1 LASEIAVTEAALGT
15 LKLLM
20 EAVGGAGKALERR
33 SKGSP
38 AQRIA
43 RFVYWET
50 VYNSLMVDL
59 SRGLMPP
66 RVVATRHEW
75 DQPGRAGALAELLVA
90 HEAATVA
97 APYLELDSYNQLL
110 GNTIGNIGVRF
121 RGEDR
126 VVIGRLAGL
135 FRDSE
140 MVLRRR
146 LFTADQQKRL
156 GEAITANRPA
166 EPKPLSFLDR
176 ITNAAFSVP
185 IWVMFIPNAW
195 LLYNRLMKSLER
207 SRT

>member
-1 LASEIAVTEAALGT
+1 VAEAALGT

-33 SKGSP
+33 SKGST

-59 SRGLMPP
+59 SRRLMPP

-75 DQPGRAGALAELLVA
+75 DQPGRAEALAELLLA

-97 APYLELDSYNQLL
+97 APYLELDSYHLL
-110 GNTIGNIGVRF
+110 LANTIGNIGVRF

-126 VVIGRLAGL
+126 EVIGRLAGL
-135 FRDSE
+135 FRDAE
-140 MVLRRR
+140 TVLRRR
-146 LFTADQQKRL
+146 LFNADQQKRL
-156 GEAITANRPA
+156 GEAMAANRPP
-166 EPKPLSFLDR
+166 EPNPLTFLGR
-176 ITNAAFSVP
+176 LTNAASSVP
-185 IWVMFIPNAW
+185 IWVALIPNAW
-195 LLYNRLMKSLER
+195 LLYDRLMNALDRGREPR
-207 SRT
+207 P